1 MSVGPILTLGLGAF
15 TGGGFQYIPTLG
27 YGTSGTPPAPADE
40 VIGGAGH
47 PVYARR
53 RKWRE
58 LRNVIDEGLQ
68 AVYQE
73 LAAAG
78 LPVDVMGEAVKIVKP
93 FADKRARFRSTV
105 KPSEVDW
112 AALQRDAELSRRL
125 LEIYEQHVGEQA
137 WARMLEEEDE
147 ILLLN

>member
-1 MSVGPILTLGLGAF
+1 MALLAYQVAGFAYQGMSQLAYQGSDGLPSA
-15 TGGGFQYIPTLG
+15 
-27 YGTSGTPPAPADE
+27 ADAG
-40 VIGGAGH
+40 GGAGH
-47 PVYARR
+47 PVYKR

-68 AVYQE
+68 SVYRE
-73 LAAAG
+73 ITAAG
-78 LPVDVMGEAVKIVKP
+78 LPADVMGEAVKIVKP
-93 FADKRARFRSTV
+93 FADKKARFRSTV

-112 AALQRDAELSRRL
+112 TALQRDVELSRRL
-125 LEIYEQHVGEQA
+125 LELYEQHVGEQA